1 MNAIWFLSKQ
11 RNLMITGFNKIEKN
25 GVSELW
31 VTEPNGNSRKI
42 AEGNKADELE
52 NALLDMIWG
61 NFPAIITDGSD
72 KFASNIAISEEEEEV
87 E

>member
-11 RNLMITGFNKIEKN
+11 RNLMITGFNKIKKK

-31 VTEPNGNSRKI
+31 VTESNGNSRKI

-72 KFASNIAISEEEEEV
+72 KFASNIAIGEEEEV